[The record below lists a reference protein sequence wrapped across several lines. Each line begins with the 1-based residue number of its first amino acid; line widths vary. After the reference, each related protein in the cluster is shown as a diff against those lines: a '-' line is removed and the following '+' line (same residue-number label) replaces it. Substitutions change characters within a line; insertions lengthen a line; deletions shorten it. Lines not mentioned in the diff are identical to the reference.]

1 MSPGQAASWPPVRV
15 SGQVVTALP
24 EVLIVSVE
32 CPLKDGSPG
41 FFQGALLRIPAQR
54 NSPGMDGVETGG
66 MTALG
71 PLTPED
77 FAQKLEADNP
87 RDYLLENYPSIAHRH
102 TYFQEAN
109 QKKGAALES
118 GAVSK
123 PGGSGG
129 LGGKKLGVR
138 LRARQVLCNKCKNVC
153 NERGENVQHKA
164 RRQSLNSCQTKSDP
178 PPKGSSE
185 LPGRR
190 SSMSKTAR
198 NAGSSPGVLKKLK
211 ISQNNTLV
219 PRLKRLNQ
227 SDIDRL
233 SDRSSDG
240 YDEHS
245 GEESS
250 TLDTSPTK
258 KAVVLKRQE
267 IKRQNQTQSSTNPSS
282 VTSMAKPLKIK
293 LSGNAHAMTGS
304 PILNPPPVLGPTQA
318 NLKECDPTRNYP
330 VGGRT
335 LRRKRCAVGSM
346 EDLWDETVFEDIQV
360 QTKTSKKDTLKMS
373 SVALTD
379 QKASEMA
386 SVKDENSSVSAH
398 ASEKPPETS
407 GQGAKL
413 LKIFYGSRGKE
424 TVLKIPASQ
433 LQAGSTPP
441 SQSDTEE
448 NEENAQLTAKKSKD
462 ASKKAAKKALKRARK
477 EAQRR
482 AQYGGA
488 SPGSYLAGRS
498 PAYRG
503 GRSPIPSPVRM
514 VSPFAH
520 PGGFSPGRYGYSPAS
535 YASYSPAH
543 SKSPAY
549 SVSLPQN
556 SPENDPVGARKIK
569 HKRKKHKKKKP
580 DDGPLSSNVKA
591 EGEEVGTSSS
601 PLTSRHNIFVDDEV
615 ISSDQVR
622 IWGSFPPFVETD
634 AAEIGGQTVDSAEM
648 ENGTTMNVGTLIW
661 GKIPNHPWWPG
672 KVVNIYLRSLI
683 PGGRIRPQALVLWLG
698 CEGGEKTSLFP
709 CERLRLFREGFK
721 DCFSHSASRNLTYKS
736 AVEMANQEDEQ
747 PSNNVFGLGSS
758 SRISQTPNTPT
769 HISATSPGGSFSPR
783 TVDCLS

>member
-1 MSPGQAASWPPVRV
+1 MAPGHSAWPPHQV

-41 FFQGALLRIPAQR
+41 FYQGALLRIPAQQ
-54 NSPGMDGVETGG
+54 PPDTGVA
-66 MTALG
+66 ALG
-71 PLTPED
+71 PLSAED
-77 FAQKLEADNP
+77 FALKLAADNP
-87 RDYLLENYPSIAHRH
+87 RDYLLDHYPSLAHRH
-102 TYFQEAN
+102 TYFQAARDQPN
-109 QKKGAALES
+109 AAALES
-118 GAVSK
+118 RTGSK
-123 PGGSGG
+123 SGGSGA
-129 LGGKKLGVR
+129 GGKKLGVR

-164 RRQSLNSCQTKSDP
+164 QRKTLNHCQSRLDS
-178 PPKGSSE
+178 GAGH
-185 LPGRR
+185 PGRR
-190 SSMSKTAR
+190 PSIAKAAR
-198 NAGSSPGVLKKLK
+198 NAAGPSTGSLKKLK
-211 ISQNNTLV
+211 ISPNNTLV

-240 YDEHS
+240 YDDHS
-245 GEESS
+245 GEESPV
-250 TLDTSPTK
+250 LDTLPVQ
-258 KAVVLKRQE
+258 KAMMLKRQDN
-267 IKRQNQTQSSTNPSS
+267 KAPNSAGWLTQPASSST
-282 VTSMAKPLKIK
+282 MAKPLKIK
-293 LSGNAHAMTGS
+293 LSGNAQPMAAIS
-304 PILNPPPVLGPTQA
+304 PIVNSPPVLGPSQA
-318 NLKECDPTRNYP
+318 NVKEGGDSFGNP
-330 VGGRT
+330 VSGRT

-346 EDLWDETVFEDIQV
+346 EDLWDETVFEDVQV
-360 QTKTSKKDTLKMS
+360 QTKSSKKDASKTS
-373 SVALTD
+373 SVALSE
-379 QKASEMA
+379 QKTAGISL
-386 SVKDENSSVSAH
+386 VKNENSSVSAY
-398 ASEKPPETS
+398 ASGKPETS

-433 LQAGSTPP
+433 LQAGTSTP
-441 SQSDTEE
+441 SQSDTDE
-448 NEENAQLTAKKSKD
+448 NEENAQMIAKKSKD

-482 AQYGGA
+482 AQYGSA

-520 PGGFSPGRYGYSPAS
+520 PGGFSPGRYGYSPA

-556 SPENDPVGARKIK
+556 SPESEAIGARKIK

-580 DDGPLSSNVKA
+580 DDALLSSNVKV
-591 EGEEVGTSSS
+591 ENEVVATSSG
-601 PLTSRHNIFVDDEV
+601 LTSGHNIFVDDEV

-634 AAEIGGQTVDSAEM
+634 AADIGGQTVDSAEM
-648 ENGTTMNVGTLIW
+648 ENGTTMHVGTLIW

-672 KVVNIYLRSLI
+672 K
-683 PGGRIRPQALVLWLG
+683 
-698 CEGGEKTSLFP
+698 
-709 CERLRLFREGFK
+709 
-721 DCFSHSASRNLTYKS
+721 DCFSHSASRNLTYKY

-747 PSNNVFGLGSS
+747 TTNNVFGLGSS
-758 SRISQTPNTPT
+758 TRISQTQNTPT
-769 HISATSPGGSFSPR
+769 HISTTSPGGSFSPR